1 MSDSH
6 DSSRLASTAVGQR
19 QAWRALGGLCLGT
32 LVCFAN
38 TAAFNVALPAISIS
52 LGANEMAQQWMV
64 SAYNLVFAASML
76 LSGTLGDRRGV
87 KRTLILGTGIFTLA
101 SVVGSFAP
109 NCEVTIAVRGLMG
122 LGAGLYVP
130 MALALIRRM
139 FDADAQLRALT
150 MRSVAITLGVPF
162 GLIIGGLLVHL
173 AEWRSIFVFD
183 IVAFAIVTLLNVLLI
198 PRDGSVSSGP
208 SDAGRLPLLSALLA
222 LFGLSLLSAGLIN
235 AQTSPA
241 AFGAWGLALVGVAV
255 LALFAHYD
263 LRSPNHLAEL
273 GLLRIPSFASASLSL
288 LALNLAVSGIMFVL
302 PPYVETALGNSAL
315 MGALMLMPM
324 VSTTMAGAALVQ
336 PAARRLGK
344 RCACVGSL
352 AIIACGLTAMGVSTL
367 AVGYYPLMAV
377 GQCVC
382 GLGMGVGFSTMQGWG
397 MEQVPSERSGGG
409 SALIS
414 TFQQIGCLLG
424 VGCLGSL
431 VGMTYASACAGSAA
445 EGPATISM
453 AFELAA
459 TQDVA
464 QGQAIRA
471 AATEA
476 YAHAI
481 LVTFGVTAVAITL
494 MAVAIAWW
502 SGSGRLGRE
511 DHAGG

>member
-1 MSDSH
+1 MSVSH
-6 DSSRLASTAVGQR
+6 ENSHLAPTAVGQR
-19 QAWRALGGLCLGT
+19 QVWRALGGLCLGT

-38 TAAFNVALPAISIS
+38 TTAFNVALPAISIS

-76 LSGTLGDRRGV
+76 LSGTLGDRWGV

-101 SVVGSFAP
+101 SVAGSLAP

-162 GLIIGGLLVHL
+162 GLVLGGLLVHL
-173 AEWRSIFVFD
+173 ADWRSIFAFD
-183 IVAFAIVTLLNVLLI
+183 IAAFAVVTLLSALLI
-198 PRDGSVSSGP
+198 PRDESSP
-208 SDAGRLPLLSALLA
+208 CEAPDTRRLPLLSALLA

-235 AQTSPA
+235 AQASLVAPDS
-241 AFGAWGLALVGVAV
+241 WGLALAGMAA
-255 LALFAHYD
+255 LALFAHHD
-263 LRSPNHLAEL
+263 LRSTNHLAEL
-273 GLLRIPSFASASLSL
+273 ALLRIPSFASASLSL

-302 PPYVETALGNSAL
+302 PPYVETALGNDAL
-315 MGALMLMPM
+315 TGALMLMPM
-324 VSTTMAGAALVQ
+324 VAAAMAGAALVQ

-344 RCACVGSL
+344 RGACIGSL
-352 AIIACGLTAMGVSTL
+352 AIIACGLIIMGVSTL
-367 AVGYYPLMAV
+367 AVGYPLMAV

-382 GLGMGVGFSTMQGWG
+382 GIGMGVGFSTMQGWG

-414 TFQQIGCLLG
+414 TFQQTGCLLG
-424 VGCLGSL
+424 IGCLGSL
-431 VGMTYASACAGSAA
+431 VGTAYASACAGSAA

-453 AFELAA
+453 AFELAS
-459 TQDVA
+459 TRDVA
-464 QGQAIRA
+464 QGQAMRVA
-471 AATEA
+471 AGEA

-481 LVTFGVTAVAITL
+481 LVTFGVTAVVIIL
-494 MAVAIAWW
+494 MAVVIAWW
-502 SGSGRLGRE
+502 SGSRRLGQE